1 MSVITQCLR
10 ENKKADPYLSWPA
23 CDRLHRISQSW
34 SDLVRS
40 NIALEPKQINQMLIM
55 KIDGMN
61 FDGLSCKRN
70 RVTGYRHAP
79 ILLGLGGILCQ
90 LFGTRNAFLET
101 LFIWWSREHFFSNY
115 RQYFFVFVQSSFSTK
130 SLRR

>member
-70 RVTGYRHAP
+70 RVIGYRHGATHPTLTWWDTMP
-79 ILLGLGGILCQ
+79 IILYSKRISGNVIHMVAARTLLFELPTI
-90 LFGTRNAFLET
+90 
-101 LFIWWSREHFFSNY
+101 FFRFRSIE
-115 RQYFFVFVQSSFSTK
+115 FFN
-130 SLRR
+130 

>member
-1 MSVITQCLR
+1 MRSHSRGTKKKNERDLQAMSVITQCLR

-40 NIALEPKQINQMLIM
+40 NIALEPKQINQILIM

-70 RVTGYRHAP
+70 RVTGYRRAAP
-79 ILLGLGGILCQ
+79 PP
-90 LFGTRNAFLET
+90 N
-101 LFIWWSREHFFSNY
+101 
-115 RQYFFVFVQSSFSTK
+115 
-130 SLRR
+130 